1 MRVFSSPIA
10 ISEHRVSAV
19 NLFTSALVSSHHQ
32 DVYQSI
38 ELASQALNHY
48 FTMSSPLPGPDLG
61 PSSESAQRI
70 GPETPSVD
78 EPALQPDSAKSKDV
92 PATLDLQ
99 KNTDSG
105 SHDGAEDSEHHQA
118 AVQQTDTEDA
128 KAAAQSNSHFSAV
141 EGSLACQTDH
151 QGLASQSLPIS
162 PIVPDTQTLDSSANS
177 QEDPLETSSV
187 SLVPYEAGDATRRTT
202 YEIVDL
208 TQDGPYNGPRVDIT
222 KRTVKQEQN
231 DVLSITESVTTP
243 EPPGVDEMEIDA
255 QSSNNYDLPKLD
267 GEDVVCQSIR
277 EDKAEETEDTLAILK
292 TAGENFW
299 ASLPNKTHP
308 HPNPRNVDNSRLIDI
323 DSEAEDAEAITMFE
337 QIKKDF
343 LRKKKTGKLDLADE
357 VEYKRAQQAESARK
371 RRRAR
376 NHARRASPEL
386 ESMFLSDDDQ
396 QSTSPAS
403 EVVNKKDQVQMGYET
418 LKPARLL
425 AGKSSK
431 GRGRP
436 SGSKTI
442 GKGGI
447 HKTTKQRPKPSTMN
461 FGSLFHND
469 IITIAQENQRKESQP
484 IFTSKNKAK
493 ALSELISS
501 MPKEQQKLHAVDMRE
516 LNAATKKFAGRGS
529 MKADGAGGWK
539 LKGMQSSLHHYQL
552 LGAAFMRD
560 LEQVSITLLTT
571 CIFL

>member
-222 KRTVKQEQN
+222 KRTVKQEQH

-255 QSSNNYDLPKLD
+255 QSSKNYDLPKLD

-442 GKGGI
+442 VKGGI